1 MVSSSTAVWIAFPI
15 MSARRHGLCFAAA
28 LLLFGKNNPTALM
41 SPFASRRAGRLPSRG
56 SSSSSSTRRLVTFID
71 NNSPFELYS
80 AGKDPQLRAEDQG
93 SQSSSFEQEEV
104 EEVRPVVLTPEEEK
118 QLKVDE
124 WHMHCALH
132 LASSAAA
139 EGEVPVGAVLLAPN
153 GTVLARAHN
162 MV

>member
-1 MVSSSTAVWIAFPI
+1 M
-15 MSARRHGLCFAAA
+15 
-28 LLLFGKNNPTALM
+28 
-41 SPFASRRAGRLPSRG
+41 
-56 SSSSSSTRRLVTFID
+56 TFID
-71 NNSPFELYS
+71 NNSPFSCTAREGPTAS
-80 AGKDPQLRAEDQG
+80 GGGPGVAEQQLRAGG
-93 SQSSSFEQEEV
+93 S
-104 EEVRPVVLTPEEEK
+104 RRGTAGGLTPEEEK

-139 EGEVPVGAVLLAPN
+139 EEVPVGAVLLAPN